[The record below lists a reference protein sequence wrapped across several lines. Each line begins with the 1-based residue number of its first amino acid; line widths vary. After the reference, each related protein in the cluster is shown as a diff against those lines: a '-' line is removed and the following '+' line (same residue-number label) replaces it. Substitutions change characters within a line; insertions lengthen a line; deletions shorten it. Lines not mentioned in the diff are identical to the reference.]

1 MERSGFLV
9 WKFHL
14 RGLLQVSHK
23 YFGHTVADV
32 EQMRESFVRS
42 TAISTRVS
50 SMILKRRELL
60 IGGLRTECW
69 IIHSIWRLPQASW
82 SGTFIGGISR

>member
-1 MERSGFLV
+1 
-9 WKFHL
+9 
-14 RGLLQVSHK
+14 VSHK

-60 IGGLRTECW
+60 IGGLCTECW
-69 IIHSIWRLPQASW
+69 IIHSI
-82 SGTFIGGISR
+82 